1 MVVHQVSGGNTCGM
15 AGTGRL
21 TAAFGVAGPIVAGSG
36 STAVSSAGSRA
47 ADVEFRILG
56 SVQVLYRD
64 RPLPLPAGR
73 GRALLAVL
81 LLRANQVV
89 TVRELADCLWEGPR
103 PVHQRAAVQTHVGR
117 LRRALGEESIGR
129 LVHTTSTGYVIHVEP
144 DQLDLTR
151 FRRLTEDAGQVADRA
166 EQVVLLERA
175 LALWR
180 DEPLAD
186 VRLLRDAFPQLVE
199 ERLHAVERLMDARM
213 RLGQHAQVVAQL
225 TSLSREHPLRER
237 FWAQLMLAL
246 YRCDRQADALQAYQT
261 ISRRLADELGLDP
274 GDELRELHRSILC
287 RSVALG

>member
-1 MVVHQVSGGNTCGM
+1 MVAETTVKRHLAVSAWREMVVYQVFCGTICDM
-15 AGTGRL
+15 
-21 TAAFGVAGPIVAGSG
+21 
-36 STAVSSAGSRA
+36 AGSRA
-47 ADVEFRILG
+47 ADVEFRVLG
-56 SVQVLYRD
+56 SVQVLYGN

-73 GRALLAVL
+73 VRALLAVL

-89 TVRELADCLWEGPR
+89 TVGELADCLWEGIR
-103 PVHQRAAVQTHVGR
+103 PVHQRGAVQTHAGR
-117 LRRALGEESIGR
+117 LRRVLGEG
-129 LVHTTSTGYVIHVEP
+129 LVHTTSTGYVIHVQP

-151 FRRLTEDAGQVADRA
+151 FRRLTEQADRVADCA
-166 EQVVLLERA
+166 SKVVLLEQA

-213 RLGQHAQVVAQL
+213 RLGQHARVVAQL
-225 TSLSREHPLRER
+225 TSLSRDHPLRER

-274 GDELRELHRSILC
+274 GDELQALHHSILC
-287 RSVALG
+287 RSV